1 MTTRHFA
8 RTAALAAAA
17 AALAAALA
25 GCADRDAGRD
35 APRVALPTAPAPS
48 VRFPTAPA
56 PTSIPYELYTHCGI
70 DEALIGSTYFEAET
84 PLSGGAFNPPP
95 DWDNPTQRGTMT
107 LLSPTSAVF
116 TDPAGHEVRFRARVG
131 ADDFKRVC
139 Q

>member
-25 GCADRDAGRD
+25 GCADRDA
-35 APRVALPTAPAPS
+35 PRVALPTAPAPS
-48 VRFPTAPA
+48 VQFPTAPA

-70 DEALIGSTYFEAET
+70 DEALIGSTYFEAVT
-84 PLSGGAFNPPP
+84 PLSGGAANPPP
-95 DWDNPTQRGTMT
+95 DWDNPTQQGTMT

-116 TDPAGHEVRFRARVG
+116 TDSAGHNVRFRARVG
-131 ADDFKRVC
+131 ADDFKHVC

>member
-1 MTTRHFA
+1 M
-8 RTAALAAAA
+8 
-17 AALAAALA
+17 
-25 GCADRDAGRD
+25 
-35 APRVALPTAPAPS
+35 ALPTAPAPS
-48 VRFPTAPA
+48 VRFPT
-56 PTSIPYELYTHCGI
+56 SVPYELYTHCGI
-70 DEALIGSTYFEAET
+70 DEARIGSTYFEAET

-116 TDPAGHEVRFRARVG
+116 TDSAGHEVRFRARVG